1 MRLKSVLLSY
11 LLLQPCLLP
20 YMAVLAQSKVTGD
33 TYGPGM
39 GLDGTRKMKEIKL
52 TDDAGSAP
60 RKFDGLHIKDVFPLV
75 TFNYTPPTPVALQGL
90 RIDTLTD
97 RAKQI
102 LGYNQFVVYQGS
114 DYLNAA
120 AMYRNLKSEN
130 RPNLVTADALTHS
143 YFSQINLITVKVIEG
158 YLFERLEAFLS
169 ALIQAQVKDYRQ
181 TEFAEVKD
189 DIQRNLAY
197 AIVALRLLK
206 PDVKLPDLGGAS
218 DLALAEGKLIE
229 QGKVARSV
237 IFNRLEDYGFYV
249 PIGFYART
257 ERAARFYKAQVFLS
271 RMRFQFADLTD
282 NSETGGGNA
291 FRRAILLYRAIELG
305 KVKATNGETIPL
317 IKLWQEIFDVANILC
332 QNQST
337 LGQTVYPSDMK
348 NMFQRQS
355 LDIGDVLKA
364 LGQPLSRARM
374 LLAVKKQRPQGL
386 NSTSIFQVNRL
397 KLEEENATSM
407 RLMPQIIPTELDW
420 LKQLTNNFKEE
431 SSENPFNPLS
441 LFILYAWGS
450 GQASNLLAAD
460 AEGLEQRLASEIRLV
475 DQVPA
480 LVSVMGTRK
489 VDPSPTAE
497 VNLIDRRWALITEY
511 FRPYRK
517 NVQPAFNSEAWANQ
531 RLSSAS
537 AAYLDSYLAV
547 RKAKKNEAPAVAPN
561 AAETRK
567 PGNRPS
573 NFHYLEPCP
582 EMYRKMAGFLQYTES
597 ELTRHAAFPED
608 ERGLFNDFARLLGR
622 LAQISDRELSNEPLP
637 VVDFNLLANIDKVL
651 EPIDS
656 DWAGSM
662 HLSGAKQGANLVLSD
677 PSEVFFVMNT
687 TKGAY
692 LTRGAIYSYFEL
704 QGSALKNEHISR
716 KKAFGFLRPPSWVS
730 RYAFARET
738 AESPD
743 KPRSPVQSQTQT
755 KGAIKQ

>member
-1 MRLKSVLLSY
+1 MRLVNIFLS
-11 LLLQPCLLP
+11 LLLLEPMLQPFLQVP
-20 YMAVLAQSKVTGD
+20 VLAQSKVTGD
-33 TYGPGM
+33 TYGPGL

-60 RKFDGLHIKDVFPLV
+60 RKFDGLHIKDVFPIV
-75 TFNYTPPTPVALQGL
+75 TFNYTPPNPVALQGM

-114 DYLNAA
+114 DFANAA
-120 AMYRNLKSEN
+120 TMYSNLKAEN
-130 RPNLVTADALTHS
+130 RPNLVTADAITHC

-169 ALIQAQVKDYRQ
+169 ALIQAQIKDYRQ

-206 PDVKLPDLGGAS
+206 PDVKLPDLGGAT

-305 KVKATNGETIPL
+305 RVKSANGESVPL
-317 IKLWQEIFDVANILC
+317 LKLWQEIFDVANVLC

-407 RLMPQIIPTELDW
+407 RLLPQIIPTELDW

-431 SSENPFNPLS
+431 SSDNPFNPLS

-460 AEGLEQRLASEIRLV
+460 AEGLEQRLASEMRLV

-497 VNLIDRRWALITEY
+497 VNLVDRRWALITEY

-531 RLSSAS
+531 RLCSAS

-547 RKAKKNEAPAVAPN
+547 RKAKGEAAKNVSESPKPN
-561 AAETRK
+561 
-567 PGNRPS
+567 NRPS

-597 ELTRHAAFPED
+597 ELTRHSAFPDD
-608 ERGLFNDFARLLGR
+608 ERGLFNDFSRLLGR

-704 QGSALKNEHISR
+704 QGNALKNEHISR

-738 AESPD
+738 PESPD
-743 KPRSPVQSQTQT
+743 KAKAPGQTPVQNR
-755 KGAIKQ
+755 GAIKQ